1 MEASRSDKEQ
11 KVIHLANDDS
21 IRIETVDQFEESIFK
36 DQYKRAFRIIENI
49 IRNPDNEDDDLPG
62 CGNII
67 AFLGERGCGKSSA
80 MYSLGNVLVNDE
92 KYSYSEFY
100 TFRQESGKKILP
112 SFELLGKFDAS
123 TLENG
128 ENIFD
133 NVLSEIFFQCEDRE
147 KKLME
152 RSVRSSQI
160 DYRITEIRQDIIR
173 IFTDFQNLHRFSK
186 PADAYENTAISS
198 LKYYASSFK
207 IRKRFIELIEK
218 YRSLL
223 KRSDFGIPY
232 FVLMIDDL
240 DMNTEHGFAMLGQ
253 IERYLTISGIIVLMT
268 GSYEQLEILGQRH
281 FISMFPTINK
291 DMKNS
296 QIDYARQ
303 TALEYLEKTI
313 PIQHRIYMPAFHN
326 VLSNFSSQLVV
337 KKEEKAIKKTLLGKI
352 ARRTKVYFDGL
363 GTKRHFLEPNSL
375 RGLNDYYSFL
385 DELTSLNDL
394 SDNPMQEAAQK
405 AYNHERFLQDISYR
419 FVFQYLNEEQREV
432 FRTLCNVG
440 DQDKNFYL
448 INYIRKCAQKRG
460 SKDSELFWEEGWLS
474 QRTNRQSKEESCSYG
489 DLLYVLHIFARNESK
504 NKRLG
509 HCILIIYSFLIN
521 RCINDIVSG
530 QNAFYKKTIRR
541 VLGTSVS
548 GDWGREIFH
557 CLTLGQWERTH
568 NVPAVERCYLGSNRN
583 VQVLAKNIH
592 WSTFS
597 AISWKKASVDEVM
610 KWFLENPDFLKS
622 LEIMMLFWENFRTSL
637 DMGADQHD
645 YHAVKFSWNETGC
658 PPDDTLFL
666 DSFQIVND
674 FGDFNI
680 LAFITNSYRYK
691 EFFDMVHKSFLQA
704 LFPNIQKK
712 DKEELI
718 KKLRELG
725 LYKDYYKWEQQYKT
739 AIPVPFQHTDIYY
752 HILKRLKRRIQISVP
767 REINT
772 KEILI
777 WLERFYDD
785 IARQLGELD
794 EFYKHGEQGSKFKE
808 IFEACPFIKTLKSWN
823 LKKESNVAVNLYTNK
838 EEMREKSNNNK
849 NLENDPKDNWRF
861 YRDQLANIF
870 VEIAVGNRY
879 NHLDVMPDNNDDF

>member
-1 MEASRSDKEQ
+1 MEAGRSDKGQ

-160 DYRITEIRQDIIR
+160 DHRITEIRQDIIR

-291 DMKNS
+291 DMKNIRHLLPDS
-296 QIDYARQ
+296 KDRLFHVPCRIPGQDTPDPISLFLLKGLLPGLIVYRISSRFWGRAR
-303 TALEYLEKTI
+303 I
-313 PIQHRIYMPAFHN
+313 
-326 VLSNFSSQLVV
+326 
-337 KKEEKAIKKTLLGKI
+337 
-352 ARRTKVYFDGL
+352 
-363 GTKRHFLEPNSL
+363 
-375 RGLNDYYSFL
+375 SFL
-385 DELTSLNDL
+385 PHS
-394 SDNPMQEAAQK
+394 
-405 AYNHERFLQDISYR
+405 
-419 FVFQYLNEEQREV
+419 
-432 FRTLCNVG
+432 
-440 DQDKNFYL
+440 
-448 INYIRKCAQKRG
+448 
-460 SKDSELFWEEGWLS
+460 
-474 QRTNRQSKEESCSYG
+474 
-489 DLLYVLHIFARNESK
+489 
-504 NKRLG
+504 
-509 HCILIIYSFLIN
+509 
-521 RCINDIVSG
+521 
-530 QNAFYKKTIRR
+530 RR
-541 VLGTSVS
+541 
-548 GDWGREIFH
+548 
-557 CLTLGQWERTH
+557 
-568 NVPAVERCYLGSNRN
+568 
-583 VQVLAKNIH
+583 
-592 WSTFS
+592 
-597 AISWKKASVDEVM
+597 
-610 KWFLENPDFLKS
+610 S
-622 LEIMMLFWENFRTSL
+622 LE
-637 DMGADQHD
+637 Q
-645 YHAVKFSWNETGC
+645 YVKAK
-658 PPDDTLFL
+658 PLL
-666 DSFQIVND
+666 
-674 FGDFNI
+674 
-680 LAFITNSYRYK
+680 
-691 EFFDMVHKSFLQA
+691 
-704 LFPNIQKK
+704 
-712 DKEELI
+712 
-718 KKLRELG
+718 
-725 LYKDYYKWEQQYKT
+725 
-739 AIPVPFQHTDIYY
+739 
-752 HILKRLKRRIQISVP
+752 
-767 REINT
+767 
-772 KEILI
+772 
-777 WLERFYDD
+777 
-785 IARQLGELD
+785 
-794 EFYKHGEQGSKFKE
+794 
-808 IFEACPFIKTLKSWN
+808 
-823 LKKESNVAVNLYTNK
+823 
-838 EEMREKSNNNK
+838 
-849 NLENDPKDNWRF
+849 
-861 YRDQLANIF
+861 
-870 VEIAVGNRY
+870 
-879 NHLDVMPDNNDDF
+879 